1 MCSLQSLSI
10 PVVAPADL
18 VLPVGT
24 DEARR
29 SLVTTDRP
37 TECATVA
44 EDGRH
49 PTLVIAG
56 DSTPTNDCA
65 AQSSQNT
72 AAAAAIAVAAASVA
86 AASVA
91 AAAHAAAAAAA
102 SVGRGRRVRTVT
114 TGGICCG
121 SGQCAVESSQGA
133 LHRHTVVFSV

>member
-1 MCSLQSLSI
+1 MHSVFIGLQSLSI

-29 SLVTTDRP
+29 SLVATDRP

-86 AASVA
+86 AA
-91 AAAHAAAAAAA
+91 AAHAAAAAAA

-114 TGGICCG
+114 TAGICCG
-121 SGQCAVESSQGA
+121 SGQYAVESSQGA
-133 LHRHTVVFSV
+133 LHRHTVVSSV